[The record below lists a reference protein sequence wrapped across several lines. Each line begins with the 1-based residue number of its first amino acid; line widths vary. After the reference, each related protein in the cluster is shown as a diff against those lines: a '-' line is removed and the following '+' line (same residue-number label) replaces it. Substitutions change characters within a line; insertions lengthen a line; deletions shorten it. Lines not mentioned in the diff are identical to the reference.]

1 MTFNSTFVVRHDSRA
16 PSYDLLIVAL
26 GYETRSSYIAS
37 ELHERATAKLALDLD
52 GDRIFSYNTNRSLLK
67 TLGFTIVAP
76 SSDLASVVTS
86 SLSDLAATRSCI
98 GIDVSSFTRLQLAQI
113 IEGVLSTTSTSHTR
127 VDFLYA
133 PASSAGWENQEG
145 PIMVARPVHPA
156 FTSWAD
162 DPSLPL
168 TAVIGV
174 GVETNFALGVTEFL
188 DASSVLAFVPYGG
201 DAEFDEMNAA
211 ANHEFFLSSDVV
223 RRAEYD
229 LLKPYDL
236 YVKLESL
243 MYSLVQ
249 EQRLAVVPL
258 GPKMFALCSL
268 LATASLDAAATVW
281 RFSPADAGVPVDRV
295 ASGAIANLTID
306 VRVPEWTEAGG
317 HRC

>member
-1 MTFNSTFVVRHDSRA
+1 M
-16 PSYDLLIVAL
+16 AL
-26 GYETRSSYIAS
+26 GYETRSSYIAA
-37 ELHERATAKLALDLD
+37 ELHGHSIAKLALDLD
-52 GDRIFSYNTNRSLLK
+52 GDRIFGYSTNRTLL
-67 TLGFTIVAP
+67 TAFGFTIEAP
-76 SSDLASVVTS
+76 SSDLANVVTL
-86 SLSDLAATRSCI
+86 SLNNCSTTNACI

-113 IEGVLSTTSTSHTR
+113 IEGVLSATPTSRLR
-127 VDFLYA
+127 VEFLYA
-133 PASSAGWENQEG
+133 PASSAGWEDQEG
-145 PIMVARPVHPA
+145 PIKVARPVHPA

-174 GVETNFALGVTEFL
+174 GVETNFALGVAEFL

-201 DAEFDEMNAA
+201 DAEFDVMNAA
-211 ANHEFFLSSDVV
+211 ANHEFFLANDVV

-243 MYSLVQ
+243 MYSLAQ

-258 GPKMFALCSL
+258 GPKMFALCAL

-295 ASGAIANLTID
+295 ASGAVAHLTIE
-306 VRVPEWTEAGG
+306 VRVSA
-317 HRC
+317 